1 MMQDTNIV
9 AVELAA
15 QSLGPLMDELVLVGG
30 CAVGLLVTDK
40 ARPPVRETID
50 VDLLTEVT
58 PLANYY
64 AFSERLVERG
74 FKQRPTE
81 NVICRWFKG
90 DQIIDVMPTDPEVL
104 GFTNRW
110 YESALND
117 AVLCLLPSG
126 RQVRVITAPHFL
138 ATKLVAFASRG
149 NGDYVHHDI
158 EDIVN
163 IIDGRESIVEEVLA
177 TEPLLRQFLMEEFD
191 DLLADS
197 IFVERI
203 SYHLGSHEHIFRKEI
218 VLSRMRKI
226 AGL

>member
-1 MMQDTNIV
+1 MNQDTNIA

-15 QSLGPLMDELVLVGG
+15 KSLGLLMDELVLVGG

-58 PLANYY
+58 PRSNYY
-64 AFSERLVERG
+64 VFCERLQAQG
-74 FKQRPTE
+74 FRQKPTE
-81 NVICRWFKG
+81 AVICRWFKG
-90 DQIIDVMPTDPEVL
+90 DLVVDVMPTDPDVL

-110 YESALND
+110 YESALHT
-117 AVLCLLPSG
+117 AVPCLLPSG

-138 ATKLVAFASRG
+138 ATKLEAFASRG
-149 NGDYVHHDI
+149 KGDYMHHDI

-163 IIDGRESIVEEVLA
+163 IIDGRESIGEEVQR
-177 TEPLLRQFLMEEFD
+177 TESSLRQFLMNEFD

-197 IFVERI
+197 VFVEQI
-203 SYHLGSHEHIFRKEI
+203 SFHLGSHEHQFRKDI
-218 VLSRMRKI
+218 VLTRMRKI

>member
-1 MMQDTNIV
+1 MMQDTNIA

-64 AFSERLVERG
+64 VFRERLEALG

-81 NVICRWFKG
+81 PVICRWFKG
-90 DQIIDVMPTDPEVL
+90 DLIVDVMPTDPEVL

-110 YESALND
+110 YESALNT
-117 AVLCLLPSG
+117 AVPCLLPSG
-126 RQVRVITAPHFL
+126 RHVRVITAPHFL
-138 ATKLVAFASRG
+138 ATKLEAFASRG
-149 NGDYVHHDI
+149 HGDYLHHDI

-163 IIDGRESIVEEVLA
+163 IIDGRESIVEEVQT
-177 TEPLLRQFLMEEFD
+177 TEPLLHQFLMDEFD

-197 IFVERI
+197 VFVEQI
-203 SYHLGSHEHIFRKEI
+203 SYHLGSHEHLFRKDI